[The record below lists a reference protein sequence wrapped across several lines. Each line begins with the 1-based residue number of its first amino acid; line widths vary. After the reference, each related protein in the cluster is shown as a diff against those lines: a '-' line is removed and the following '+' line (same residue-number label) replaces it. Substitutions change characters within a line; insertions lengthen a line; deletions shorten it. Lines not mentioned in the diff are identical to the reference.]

1 MPDILIESITEGTRK
16 SGKGEMLTGIHV
28 VGTRLVDDYNPEEE
42 PWDKFYYDFT
52 DEPIMF
58 DGFNPGDRVKIRNTK
73 DGKFW
78 KLAAVEMLKS
88 GGGVKREA
96 RQPSPDTPQP
106 DKQGP
111 DTIVPSKS
119 SPLRFDTPTITSSE
133 VVDQNWDER
142 MRFRSLETAV
152 KFMGVLGDRYKKTS
166 KLDFMEL
173 ELMRLTDKFHT
184 FITGAPDADPL
195 ESSPE
200 NLSGKTTEQEEPNLP
215 SMPGDEEK
223 DDQIPF

>member
-1 MPDILIESITEGTRK
+1 MPDILIESITEGSRK

-88 GGGVKREA
+88 GGGSSRA
-96 RQPSPDTPQP
+96 PRTNQDPSPDTPQP
-106 DKQGP
+106 TAPEMDAPPQPWRTLSAMGSAP
-111 DTIVPSKS
+111 AND
-119 SPLRFDTPTITSSE
+119 
-133 VVDQNWDER
+133 NWDER
-142 MRFRSLETAV
+142 MRFRALETAV
-152 KFMGVLGDRYKKTS
+152 KFMGVISGSYKKTA
-166 KLDFMEL
+166 KLDFFESEL
-173 ELMRLTDKFHT
+173 ARLTKAFHDY
-184 FITGAPDADPL
+184 ITQAPEDAPK

-200 NLSGKTTEQEEPNLP
+200 NLSGKTTKQEEPNLP
-215 SMPGDEEK
+215 GMPGDDTAT
-223 DDQIPF
+223 DDIPF

>member
-1 MPDILIESITEGTRK
+1 MPDILIESITEGSRK

-42 PWDKFYYDFT
+42 SWDKFYYDFT

-78 KLAAVEMLKS
+78 KLASVEMLKS

-106 DKQGP
+106 
-111 DTIVPSKS
+111 TS
-119 SPLRFDTPTITSSE
+119 SPVPQHLRGDNKDAYMVMGTGGLPT
-133 VVDQNWDER
+133 DQNWDER
-142 MRFRSLETAV
+142 MRFRALETAV
-152 KFMGVLGDRYKKTS
+152 KFMGVISGSYKKTA
-166 KLDFMEL
+166 KLDFFESEL
-173 ELMRLTDKFHT
+173 ARLTKAFHNY
-184 FITGAPDADPL
+184 ITQAPEDAPK

-200 NLSGKTTEQEEPNLP
+200 NLSGKTTKQEEPNLP
-215 SMPGDEEK
+215 GMPGDDTAT
-223 DDQIPF
+223 DDIPF